1 VDYTRKMKYVL
12 WKIVED
18 GFIRHSKSR
27 ARYVIPSESFK
38 NSLENYIKYTFDTEL
53 QDVKVLE
60 VLDEYSHNSVVIKT
74 RSGITLKRVYDENR
88 LPEILQFGKH
98 KEQFDK
104 CYLGNNNC
112 VEIQADL
119 IVSYGSVW

>member
-1 VDYTRKMKYVL
+1 MEHTI

-27 ARYVIPSESFK
+27 TRCIIPSESFK
-38 NSLENYIKYTFDTEL
+38 DSLKNYIRYTFDMEL

-74 RSGITLKRVYDENR
+74 HSGTILKREYDENR

-98 KEQFDK
+98 KEQFDE
-104 CYLGNNNC
+104 CYLYNNNWGELHIGL
-112 VEIQADL
+112 V
-119 IVSYGSVW
+119 VSYGSVW